1 MCREV
6 TYEVQVAGFL
16 GQRRERF
23 RLGFRVKFYSLEN
36 KYTDT
41 QRSHTHIHT
50 LPSLGDGE
58 GETVEGTGTGTGAGR
73 RGTDT
78 AGNPRAISISLVGD
92 SWFSV

>member
-1 MCREV
+1 MK
-6 TYEVQVAGFL
+6 YEVQVAGFL

-23 RLGFRVKFYSLEN
+23 RLAFRVKFCSLKN
-36 KYTDT
+36 KCTDT

-58 GETVEGTGTGTGAGR
+58 GETVEGTGAGAGR

-78 AGNPRAISISLVGD
+78 AGNPKAISISLVGD

>member
-1 MCREV
+1 MHRHATL
-6 TYEVQVAGFL
+6 TY
-16 GQRRERF
+16 
-23 RLGFRVKFYSLEN
+23 
-36 KYTDT
+36 T
-41 QRSHTHIHT
+41 HT

-58 GETVEGTGTGTGAGR
+58 GEIVEGTGTGAGR